1 MRGSVAIASVELRRF
16 AKDRSNIFFVLV
28 LPLLLVLVLGSQ
40 FGGSAP
46 SGRVVIAGA
55 DGSLRDALERELSA
69 LDVDVSFAGDETAR
83 DLVAR
88 ARADVALFVSR
99 GSDRAF
105 RAGAAL
111 TLEAVPSSQPT
122 GAATTHLVQT
132 VLRTLSADQAQRSV
146 LVAAGVDERAV
157 DDALARAERS
167 TTPPEVVIADVDDV
181 EQELAGLGPFD
192 LTASTTVLLFSFL
205 SALAGS
211 ATLIQTR
218 HLGVMRR
225 TLAAPVS
232 PAAAVAGQA
241 LGRIGLAAVQGVYI
255 MGGSALLFGV
265 DWGRWYVSLVVL
277 VVFASVAAAVS
288 MVLGSAL
295 DNEGAASGAGIGLGL
310 VLAALGGC
318 MTPLDFFPDTLR
330 QVAHVT
336 PHAWA
341 FDAFAEVQRHDG
353 GILDVAVELGVL
365 AAMAAAVLALGS
377 VLLRRSLDRAL

>member
-1 MRGSVAIASVELRRF
+1 MRGTLAIAAVELRRF

-55 DGSLRDALERELSA
+55 DGSLRDALERELREV
-69 LDVDVSFAGDETAR
+69 DVDVSFAGDEEAR
-83 DLVAR
+83 GLVAR
-88 ARADVALFVSR
+88 ARADVGLFITPA
-99 GSDRAF
+99 SDLAF
-105 RAGAAL
+105 GAGEAL
-111 TLEAVPSSQPT
+111 TVEAVSSSQPT
-122 GAATTHLVQT
+122 GVATTQLVQT
-132 VLRTLSADQAQRSV
+132 VLRTLSANQAQRSA
-146 LVAAGVDERAV
+146 LVAAGVEEGAV
-157 DDALARAERS
+157 AGALARAERS
-167 TTPPEVVIADVDDV
+167 TTPPEVEVADVDDV

-192 LTASTTVLLFSFL
+192 LTASTAVLLFSFL

-218 HLGVMRR
+218 QLGVMRR

-232 PAAAVAGQA
+232 PAAAISGQA
-241 LGRIGLAAVQGVYI
+241 LGRIGLAALQGVYI

-277 VVFASVAAAVS
+277 VVFASVAAAAS
-288 MVLGSAL
+288 MVVGSAL
-295 DNEGAASGAGIGLGL
+295 DNEGAAAGAGIGLGL
-310 VLAALGGC
+310 VLGALGGC

-330 QVAHVT
+330 KVAHVT

-341 FDAFAEVQRHDG
+341 FDAFAKIQRHDG
-353 GILDVAVELGVL
+353 GILDVTVELGALVAMAVVLL
-365 AAMAAAVLALGS
+365 AAGS